1 MQSSGSF
8 YTQSNNNNKSYNN
21 LGISP
26 ISNTKRNKNLIS
38 ARNEPSKNL
47 LIGDDDISLLK
58 LKILIQL
65 NVIKEYED
73 WTHLL
78 LSIVG
83 EKTLSEDVHV
93 DLGTPIQKRLQK
105 IEDLQNENFKI
116 KQQIINQIN
125 QNNIL
130 AQQIQQK
137 KNEIEIISKEAK
149 ENVKIEKIQKE
160 KKTLLNNIQTF
171 ANELDEQSEKNK
183 KFHILLSKN
192 NGDDYKTYNN
202 ATREMNK
209 LKEDNVVLKK
219 ILEIQNHKNN
229 MNYYPT
235 QQNQKY
241 YKTRPNYT
249 SRRLGNYTLEQ
260 EEDFKNSEDFIFFTC
275 GGGKK

>member
-1 MQSSGSF
+1 MTSGSF
-8 YTQSNNNNKSYNN
+8 YTQSNNNNKSFSNM
-21 LGISP
+21 GISP
-26 ISNTKRNKNLIS
+26 ISSTKRNKNLIS
-38 ARNEPSKNL
+38 ARNEPSKNH

-65 NVIKEYED
+65 NTIKEYED

-83 EKTLSEDVHV
+83 DKTSSEDVHV

-125 QNNIL
+125 QNTIL
-130 AQQIQQK
+130 SQQIQQK

-149 ENVKIEKIQKE
+149 DHSNMEKIEKE
-160 KKTLLNNIQTF
+160 KKTLLSNIQTF

-183 KFHILLSKN
+183 KFHVLLAKN

-202 ATREMNK
+202 ANREMNK
-209 LKEDNVVLKK
+209 LKEDNVILKK
-219 ILEIQNHKNN
+219 ILEVQNHKNN

-235 QQNQKY
+235 QQSQKY

-249 SRRLGNYTLEQ
+249 SRRLGNYTVEQ
-260 EEDFKNSEDFIFFTC
+260 EEDLKNSEDFIFFTC